1 MKYSLV
7 KMQQLSGSEASIYS
21 LHIEKEEQT
30 LFDRF
35 IRENKISFISELK
48 DIVSRLNSIGKSLG
62 AREQFFKTREGKPGD
77 LVCAL
82 YDIPGGKLRLYC
94 IRFGATLIILG
105 GGGQKPKLV
114 RALQEVPKLEME
126 QKLMVKLSN
135 EILKRQRDKEIWF
148 TNDFM
153 DFEGDL
159 DLDF

>member
-7 KMQQLSGSEASIYS
+7 KMQQLSGNEASIYS
-21 LHIEKEEQT
+21 LYIEKEEQT